1 MRARIFKAFI
11 VFSIIGS
18 YVCNANAQ
26 GGIATAPYSCDF
38 ENSIERSQWIFLN
51 GQQTNKWYVGTATS
65 CNGQYSLYVSD
76 DGGAT
81 YKYSPGTASSTWA
94 YRQIA
99 LVAGLYN
106 ISYNWK
112 AYGYSGAHY
121 MRAYLVPTQTFNGS
135 AGSAT
140 GFTTSGKPTGWIP
153 IDASY
158 PNGNS
163 MHLQSTCQNVYIGNV
178 SIPTTGTY
186 YLVFGWTNTSNASGI
201 QPPAAIDDIQI
212 TTATCPRPEDLSVKT
227 GLINGRAE
235 ASWTETGTATCWLLE
250 YSSSSNFR
258 PSRTIFVD
266 RSNATINGSTIKY
279 NHLAGFQTNTAYY
292 FRVRAIC
299 DTTTGSGDTSMT
311 STVFNYR
318 YCAGNAGCIDF
329 TSLENNP
336 DVLCTYG
343 KSNNYGS
350 WSPTNSN
357 NNGPYFNIG
366 IRNKNNGHGQNLSG
380 TQYEGASHTIMS
392 DMTEK
397 DSLTNYQLSVIP
409 PTGGDCYSVRLG
421 CRYGQYLCQATAY
434 RFHVDTSKADIVL
447 VKYAVVLVN
456 PSHGDNQ
463 SPRFIF
469 EILDTNNNLISPTCG
484 YSNVNARDA
493 ANSWNRGIQF
503 ANYPV
508 YWKDWTPVGLDLSQ
522 YHGQTI
528 IIRITVFACGAG
540 ALNHSGYMYYTMG
553 CTKARITS
561 SACGGGNVATTLT
574 APAGFNYRW
583 YTAKNPNQVVSRQQ
597 TVTVQV
603 DSTMYYCDCS
613 FVDDSTCSFTLS
625 TFVSQ
630 RYPRAGFTASMST
643 DSCKYRINLHN
654 TSRVSSSPTGNDSID
669 ECTGYF
675 WDFGNGQT
683 STDQNTTITY
693 EQPGTYTVKL
703 VAKLNEGECTDTIT
717 QHFTFRPHVPSRVI
731 APRKVWFGDTAMIRA
746 ATHKYREYLWNTGYT
761 RDSLFVVPDSTTQY
775 MLIARDSIGCI
786 DTMYATVAVSNC
798 HIYDTTCRNERYLS
812 YGFNIP
818 ASTLR
823 NYADTSIVFERHTRS
838 HFGVDSTTTLHLLIL
853 DTSEMVTYDTF
864 CYGDPYSFYD
874 IPLIRGGRYSQRF
887 ANVHGCDSVIYLE
900 LEELPR
906 PRLELHHS
914 YVPCF
919 NYPITLIAHRT
930 GDWIRWSS
938 SPNDTSMSGHE
949 TQDTLVVRP
958 HERTIYTATTGLDGY
973 ECTTTASTIANLET
987 DLKAYIHSS
996 QEAASLDN
1004 MQVIFTDRSSD
1015 NTSRTWY
1022 LRDFNLPVGT
1032 GEQYIYTFKPTED
1045 SVKVLLVAFIDGT
1058 ECSDTTSVTIPMFK
1072 EGVWIPNA
1080 FTPDE
1085 SENNEFVVRGIEI
1098 TDYEISIYNRYGY
1111 LVFRSNDI
1119 NKSWNGGLDND
1130 RSNICDVGA
1139 YSYRIVYK
1147 SASQPDR
1154 TFNKVG
1160 SVMLVR

>member
-1 MRARIFKAFI
+1 MTKI
-11 VFSIIGS
+11 VVLAALISGVIGV
-18 YVCNANAQ
+18 YAQ

-38 ENSIERSQWIFLN
+38 ENAIERSQWIFLN
-51 GQQTNKWYVGTATS
+51 GQQNNKWYVGTATS

-76 DGGAT
+76 EGGAS
-81 YKYSPGTASSTWA
+81 YKYDIGTASSTWA

-112 AYGYSGAHY
+112 AQGYSNIHY
-121 MRAYLVPTQTFNGS
+121 MRAYLVPTQTFNGA
-135 AGSAT
+135 AGSST

-153 IDASY
+153 IDNNY
-158 PNGNS
+158 PNGS
-163 MHLQSTCQNVYIGNV
+163 MMNLQGTCQNVYIGNV
-178 SIPTTGTY
+178 SVPTTGTY
-186 YLVFGWTNTSNASGI
+186 YLVFGWTNTSNSSGK

-212 TTATCPRPEDLSVKT
+212 TTAICPRPEKPSVVAT
-227 GLINGRAE
+227 SAGGTAE
-235 ASWTETGTATCWLLE
+235 ASWTETGTATRWLLE
-250 YSSSSNFR
+250 YSSSSNFS
-258 PSRTIFVD
+258 PSRTIIVD
-266 RSNATINGSTIKY
+266 RSNATINGSTITY
-279 NHLAGFQTNTAYY
+279 NRLSGFRTKKMYY

-299 DTTTGSGDTSMT
+299 DTTEATGDTSMT
-311 STVFNYR
+311 STVFDFLFCPN
-318 YCAGNAGCIDF
+318 NVGCIDF
-329 TSLENNP
+329 TNFKGSYCVCSHGTISSSTLPPSGGWGNTGPYTNIGYVDNGP
-336 DVLCTYG
+336 G
-343 KSNNYGS
+343 AYGS
-350 WSPTNSN
+350 LNQIPS
-357 NNGPYFNIG
+357 
-366 IRNKNNGHGQNLSG
+366 Q
-380 TQYEGASHTIMS
+380 HTLHTDS
-392 DMTEK
+392 TEM
-397 DSLTNYQLSVIP
+397 DSLSNYQLPTIP
-409 PTGGDCYSVRLG
+409 PGECASVRLG
-421 CRYGQYLCQATAY
+421 CAYAPQAREASAITY
-434 RFHVDTSKADIVL
+434 DFVVDTMNADIIVL
-447 VKYAVVLVN
+447 KYALVTYN
-456 PSHGDNQ
+456 PTSHSINQ
-463 SPRFIF
+463 QPRFTMQL
-469 EILDTNNNLISPTCG
+469 LDNNNNTIDPVCGVADFASSQAATLADQPGSPWHKG
-484 YSNVNARDA
+484 
-493 ANSWNRGIQF
+493 RGNNTIF
-503 ANYPV
+503 YR
-508 YWKDWTPVGLDLSQ
+508 DWTTVGLDVSRF
-522 YHGQTI
+522 HGQTVKVSLA
-528 IIRITVFACGAG
+528 TFTCTQGARDHTCY
-540 ALNHSGYMYYTMG
+540 AYFTLG
-553 CTKARITS
+553 CSKGRITS
-561 SACGGGNVATTLT
+561 TSCGGGSVSTKLT

-613 FVDDSTCSFTLS
+613 FMDDSTCRFTLS

-630 RYPRAGFTASMST
+630 RYPRASFTASMST
-643 DSCKYRINLHN
+643 DSCKYSLNLRN

-683 STDQNTTITY
+683 STNRNATITY
-693 EQPGTYTVKL
+693 EQPGTYTIKL
-703 VAKLNEGECTDTIT
+703 VAKLNEGECTDTIIKR
-717 QHFTFRPHVPSRVI
+717 FTFRPHVPSRII
-731 APRKVWFGDTAMIRA
+731 APRKVCFGDTAMLRI
-746 ATHKYREYLWNTGYT
+746 ATRKYREYRWSTGYT

-775 MLIARDSIGCI
+775 SLIARDSIGCI

-838 HFGVDSTTTLHLLIL
+838 HFGVDSTTTLHLMIF

-887 ANVHGCDSVIYLE
+887 SNVHGCDSVIYLE
-900 LEELPR
+900 LEELQR

-919 NYPITLIAHRT
+919 NYPITLIAHKT

-938 SPNDTSMSGHE
+938 SPNDTSMSGYE

-973 ECTTTASTIANLET
+973 DCSTTASTIANLET

-1098 TDYEISIYNRYGY
+1098 TDYEIAIYNRYGY

-1154 TFNKVG
+1154 TFTKIG